1 MGARDSLV
9 GRAEELGVL
18 IDFLETGEDDG
29 LVLTGES
36 GLGKTALW
44 EAALDLA
51 TELGIRLLVATPG
64 EGEERYSFGV
74 LVDLLREV
82 ELDALELPASL
93 RDRKS
98 VV

>member
-1 MGARDSLV
+1 MGARESLV

-18 IDFLETGEDDG
+18 TGFLGAGEDDG
-29 LVLTGES
+29 LVLTGEA

-51 TELGIRLLVATPG
+51 TALGTRGLVATPG

-74 LVDLLREV
+74 LT
-82 ELDALELPASL
+82 
-93 RDRKS
+93 DRFGVS
-98 VV
+98 WMVSATG